1 MVSNENP
8 AVGIA
13 GKRGQNTEGGR
24 TRKGFAP
31 EESDRAA
38 MTGPGYY
45 SKHGRQAVSTVTG
58 HTIQDWKAP
67 VNDVSL
73 SI

>member
-1 MVSNENP
+1 MRILLLASQENE
-8 AVGIA
+8 V
-13 GKRGQNTEGGR
+13 R
-24 TRKGFAP
+24 TPREEEPGKGFAP